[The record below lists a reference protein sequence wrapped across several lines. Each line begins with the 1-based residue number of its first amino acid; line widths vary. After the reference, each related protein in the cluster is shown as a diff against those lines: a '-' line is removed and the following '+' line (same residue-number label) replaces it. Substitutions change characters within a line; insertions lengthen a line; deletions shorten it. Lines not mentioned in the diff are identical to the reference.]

1 MVESGLPDRLLV
13 VLHSL
18 SETCIQ
24 WICILWFAFL
34 DVDVDVDI
42 VNGVDANVDADAN
55 IDVDADVTF
64 ATKWCTFT
72 F

>member
-1 MVESGLPDRLLV
+1 MVQSGLSDRLLV
-13 VLHSL
+13 VWYSL
-18 SETCIQ
+18 SETCIR

-34 DVDVDVDI
+34 DVDVDI

-55 IDVDADVTF
+55 IDVDADVAF

-72 F
+72 V

>member
-1 MVESGLPDRLLV
+1 MIQSGLSDRLLV
-13 VLHSL
+13 VWHSF

-24 WICILWFAFL
+24 WIGILWFAFL

>member
-1 MVESGLPDRLLV
+1 MVQSGLSDRLLV
-13 VLHSL
+13 VWHSL
-18 SETCIQ
+18 SETSIQ
-24 WICILWFAFL
+24 WICFLWFAFL

>member
-34 DVDVDVDI
+34 DVDVDI
-42 VNGVDANVDADAN
+42 VNGDDANVDADAN
-55 IDVDADVTF
+55 IAFV
-64 ATKWCTFT
+64 TKWCTFIV
-72 F
+72 

>member
-1 MVESGLPDRLLV
+1 MVQSGLSDRLLV
-13 VLHSL
+13 VWYSL

-34 DVDVDVDI
+34 

-55 IDVDADVTF
+55 IDVDADVAF
-64 ATKWCTFT
+64 ATKWSTFIV
-72 F
+72 